1 MLKWKSL
8 PKRKLELACVL
19 GVLAGRVVP
28 IACEALHT
36 VLTVY
41 SSFGSGPSPEAVF
54 AKRPSSRTL
63 KSVRIF

>member
-1 MLKWKSL
+1 MLKRGSL

-36 VLTVY
+36 VFTVY
-41 SSFGSGPSPEAVF
+41 SSSGFGPSPDAVF
-54 AKRPSSRTL
+54 AKRPSS
-63 KSVRIF
+63 